1 MGLCESVGGLHI
13 DAVARGRRAVE
24 LDPNSYLAHWSLTEA
39 LSHAGRYE
47 EAVVSAE
54 RAIAISGRHSWV
66 AGGLAGIYAGW
77 GKAAEAKRVF
87 ADMQERESREYLQP
101 TMMAYAASSAGEMD
115 QAVAYADRAERD
127 RDPLFG
133 LLARS
138 WPEFEALRDDSRFRT
153 IVDRLHLPGL
163 AWS

>member
-1 MGLCESVGGLHI
+1 
-13 DAVARGRRAVE
+13 
-24 LDPNSYLAHWSLTEA
+24 
-39 LSHAGRYE
+39 
-47 EAVVSAE
+47 
-54 RAIAISGRHSWV
+54 V

-138 WPEFEALRDDSRFRT
+138 WPEFEALRDDARFRT

-163 AWS
+163 LWS